1 MNYLPFLKKMITD
14 FLYQI
19 FLVLLIF
26 TILCLFIYNAAIRF
40 KNAKEDLANQGFSKK
55 AKARLTFNLFA
66 NSPITAWFI
75 FLTFVFLYTLITK
88 WRPW

>member
-1 MNYLPFLKKMITD
+1 MITD

-19 FLVLLIF
+19 FLILLIF

-40 KNAKEDLANQGFSKK
+40 KNAKEDLNNQDLSKK
-55 AKARLTFNLFA
+55 AKARLTFNLLA
-66 NSPITAWFI
+66 NSLIVAWFI
-75 FLTFVFLYTLITK
+75 FLTLVFLYALITK